1 MLSVARNKTVFDK
14 SYYDLDMKSLE
25 QFVQNV
31 NPYDDRIIL
40 LEKWIRRKEE
50 EIRERVVVAP

>member
-50 EIRERVVVAP
+50 EIRERVVIAP